1 LPKPWSGCK
10 WVGQNECEREQT
22 NRYWLGFKSEK
33 RQNREWQKN
42 RFYVVREPEWT
53 VVVDMDKEFVA
64 LEVRTQKGEFS
75 KPEFISP
82 PNPVREMIDPQEYQG
97 TRYWVI

>member
-1 LPKPWSGCK
+1 
-10 WVGQNECEREQT
+10 
-22 NRYWLGFKSEK
+22 
-33 RQNREWQKN
+33 
-42 RFYVVREPEWT
+42 
-53 VVVDMDKEFVA
+53 MDKEFVA

-82 PNPVREMIDPQEYQG
+82 PNPVREMIDPHLLGDPQEYQG